1 MAKVFRTETLSV
13 GADKIRL
20 TADSGGNFS
29 FKNSGGSDVFGS
41 NTIGSDIASLNS
53 KVSSATSARSSAVG
67 ATNTDI
73 EDETNLR
80 GSDVHTLVTARQ
92 TAMNSAGSDL
102 ESAINTRTSAVSTKD
117 GEIDD
122 EINSRGSDVHTLI
135 TARQTAMNSA
145 GSDLES
151 AISARTSA
159 VSSTHDDIETL
170 ETTRTNH
177 IASIA
182 AKIGSEDVFAKT
194 FDLSGEQGSDTFQ
207 ATWTT
212 SEFNPDT
219 NPIVC
224 GMLRGKSDS
233 DPILG
238 VMLSGTQSSKT
249 TAEFVFSDALPSA
262 TYELEILA
270 SKAP

>member
-1 MAKVFRTETLSV
+1 
-13 GADKIRL
+13 
-20 TADSGGNFS
+20 
-29 FKNSGGSDVFGS
+29 
-41 NTIGSDIASLNS
+41 
-53 KVSSATSARSSAVG
+53 
-67 ATNTDI
+67 
-73 EDETNLR
+73 
-80 GSDVHTLVTARQ
+80 
-92 TAMNSAGSDL
+92 
-102 ESAINTRTSAVSTKD
+102 
-117 GEIDD
+117 
-122 EINSRGSDVHTLI
+122 
-135 TARQTAMNSA
+135 MNSA

-170 ETTRTNH
+170 ETTRTSH

-194 FDLSGEQGSDTFQ
+194 FDLSSEQGSDTFQ

-224 GMLRGKSDS
+224 GMLRGKADS

-238 VMLSGTQSSKT
+238 VMLSGTQNSKT
-249 TAEFVFSDALPSA
+249 SAEFVFSDALPSA